1 MNHAVFCAISL
12 SCSFVVIWIIML
24 YFLADVYQKAGASQR
39 SRLYPQHVV
48 QCLALS
54 HAQHMLV
61 PSLSTRGKLIP
72 CLVLVIPHVLS
83 AYLSLSG
90 TFSCSSAHTLFQSL
104 LLPPSSTPSTH
115 RQRGGKSKPDLRE
128 DNLNSS
134 TDLI

>member
-1 MNHAVFCAISL
+1 
-12 SCSFVVIWIIML
+12 ML